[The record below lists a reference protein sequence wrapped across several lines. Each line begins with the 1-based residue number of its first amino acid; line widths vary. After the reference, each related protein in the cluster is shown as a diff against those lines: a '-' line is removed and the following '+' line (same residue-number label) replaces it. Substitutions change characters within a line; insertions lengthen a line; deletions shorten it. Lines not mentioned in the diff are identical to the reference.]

1 MFYCSYLTPQF
12 LIQSSLTSY
21 LPHSFLIQLFSKTPL
36 LEFFC
41 RNEKEAEK
49 NFKNKYR
56 SRAVS

>member
-12 LIQSSLTSY
+12 LMQSSLTSY
-21 LPHSFLIQLFSKTPL
+21 LPHSFLIQLFSRTPL

-49 NFKNKYR
+49 NF
-56 SRAVS
+56 